1 MKLAV
6 KRENQVIE
14 ITTNWLLGYINVY
27 LTTHTYIF
35 NDDTCFNG
43 TSVKKVFLIISS
55 TSNFFRTIF
64 ELGSTNNLKSN
75 D

>member
-14 ITTNWLLGYINVY
+14 INTNWLLGYINVY
-27 LTTHTYIF
+27 LPTHTYIF

-43 TSVKKVFLIISS
+43 TSVKKVFFIISS
-55 TSNFFRTIF
+55 TSNFFTTIF
-64 ELGSTNNLKSN
+64 EPGSTYNLRIH

>member
-6 KRENQVIE
+6 KREKQIVEDYN
-14 ITTNWLLGYINVY
+14 TWLPSY
-27 LTTHTYIF
+27 LNDDVKSYATIF
-35 NDDTCFNG
+35 NYNTCFNG
-43 TSVKKVFLIISS
+43 TSVKEVFLIRSS

-64 ELGSTNNLKSN
+64 ELGSTNNLKIN

>member
-1 MKLAV
+1 MKLAL

-14 ITTNWLLGYINVY
+14 INTKWLLGYINVY
-27 LTTHTYIF
+27 QTTHTYIF

-43 TSVKKVFLIISS
+43 TSVNKLSLIISS

-64 ELGSTNNLKSN
+64 ELGSTNNLKIN